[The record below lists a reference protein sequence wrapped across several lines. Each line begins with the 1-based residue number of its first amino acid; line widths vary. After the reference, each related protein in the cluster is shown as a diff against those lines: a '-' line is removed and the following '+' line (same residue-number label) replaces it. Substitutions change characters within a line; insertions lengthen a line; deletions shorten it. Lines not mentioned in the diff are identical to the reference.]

1 MLCLLRLTRR
11 VQEALVIAGLEGKHI
26 DGVVETS
33 GEGWSQ
39 GEKQL
44 VRVLLLLLLLLPA
57 FP

>member
-1 MLCLLRLTRR
+1 MR
-11 VQEALVIAGLEGKHI
+11 VQEALALAGLEGKHI

-44 VRVLLLLLLLLPA
+44 VRVLLLLLLLLLFALP
-57 FP
+57 